1 MEPNPKIMMKYRF
14 GSQLAV
20 SQIIGT
26 NLSFSCATWAI
37 HNQLSGYRINQ
48 FDATTHIYHG
58 SFRTEQFVRIY
69 GQGSSGRH
77 TNESALY

>member
-1 MEPNPKIMMKYRF
+1 MMKCRF

-20 SQIIGT
+20 RQSLEQI
-26 NLSFSCATWAI
+26 
-37 HNQLSGYRINQ
+37 YRSPVRHGRYTINYQ
-48 FDATTHIYHG
+48 DIESINSTHIYHG